1 MLYGDTSKGTQYSIQ
16 TLDLILKAD
25 NLLRIKQGLCG
36 CRIMAIT
43 RASQARDVSSILITR
58 SIKLIKLNF
67 YDAAISNNTILNF

>member
-1 MLYGDTSKGTQYSIQ
+1 MKN
-16 TLDLILKAD
+16 ILRFIIYIEYLKFGP
-25 NLLRIKQGLCG
+25 ISG
-36 CRIMAIT
+36 CRIMVIT

>member
-1 MLYGDTSKGTQYSIQ
+1 MMSYIP
-16 TLDLILKAD
+16 TL
-25 NLLRIKQGLCG
+25 GLCMFEYKLLYNEQVLSG

-67 YDAAISNNTILNF
+67 YDTAIANNTILNF